1 MTMTKNEICRNYR
14 ESKDKPEQIKILA
27 DLNCTSMAEIEKILT
42 DHGEKVEQS
51 PKSNRGKKA
60 SGKNEVVA
68 MPVLVEEILH
78 AELEKLEEQMKPLEA
93 QLKPLTEKYEEIAN
107 FMKSYGGSK
116 CQ

>member
-14 ESKDKPEQIKILA
+14 EAKDKPEQIKILA
-27 DLNCTSMAEIEKILT
+27 DLNCTSVAEIEKILA

-60 SGKNEVVA
+60 EAKGEAVV
-68 MPVLVEEILH
+68 MPARVEEILH
-78 AELEKLEEQMKPLEA
+78 AELERLEEQMKPLEA
-93 QLKPLTEKYEEIAN
+93 QFKPLTEKYEEIAN

>member
-1 MTMTKNEICRNYR
+1 MTINEICRSYR
-14 ESKDKPEQIKILA
+14 EAKDKPEQIKILA
-27 DLNCTSMAEIEKILT
+27 DLNCTSVTEVEKILA

-60 SGKNEVVA
+60 GAKTEVVVIPA
-68 MPVLVEEILH
+68 LVEEILH
-78 AELEKLEEQMKPLEA
+78 AELEHLEEQMKPLEA
-93 QLKPLTEKYEEIAN
+93 QLKPLAEKYEEIAN